1 MIKMEIS
8 SRNVVEGTSRAP
20 HRAMYKAMGLTDDD
34 LSKPFI
40 GVCHTG
46 NEATPCNIHL
56 PGLAQKAKDGVKDAG
71 ATPREFST
79 IAVSDG
85 IAMGHEGMKSS
96 LVSREVIADS
106 IELMVRAH
114 QYDALVGIAGCDKSL
129 PGTMMAMAR
138 LNIPSV
144 FVYGG
149 TIMPGMLDGKELT
162 VVDVYEA
169 VGSYDA
175 GKISLEE
182 LKNIENTACP
192 NAGSCGGMFTANTMA
207 SISEA
212 IGIALPGSASPPA
225 EDDRREKIVYETG
238 KACTQL
244 LELNIKPRDIL
255 TFESFENAITML
267 NAVGGSTN
275 GILHLLALA
284 NEVGIKLTYDDFE
297 RIRKKTPHIAD
308 MKPGG
313 DYVMNSL
320 DKIGGI
326 PLIMKKLLDNNL
338 IHGNV
343 LTVTGK
349 TIEENIKQYKITS
362 TAEQQIVR
370 EIENPLHGVGTA
382 VILHGNLA
390 PEGAVIKTAGV
401 EMTRFDGEA
410 RVFDGEESAFDA
422 VANGEIKEGD
432 VLVIRYEGP
441 KGGPGMRE
449 MLATTAAIV
458 GQGLGKKVAMITD
471 GRFSGGTRGFM
482 VGHVAPEAFVG
493 GPIALVKDGDGIQIN
508 IETNNIQLNIPD
520 GELTRRSQEW
530 KKREPNYKSG
540 ALAKYA
546 FLVGSAAKG
555 ATTDPSN
562 YFDDKAQSDEYYT
575 DVLK

>member
-1 MIKMEIS
+1 MEIS
-8 SRNVVEGTSRAP
+8 SRNVVEGTARSP
-20 HRAMYKAMGLTDDD
+20 HRAMYKAMGLNDDD
-34 LSKPFI
+34 LSKQFI

-56 PGLAQKAKDGVKDAG
+56 PQLALEAKRGVSDTG

-149 TIMPGMLDGKELT
+149 TIKPGMLDGKELT

-169 VGSYDA
+169 VGAYDA
-175 GKISLEE
+175 GKLSLED
-182 LKNIENTACP
+182 LKNIENVACP

-212 IGIALPGSASPPA
+212 IGLALPGSASPPA
-225 EDDRREKIVYETG
+225 EDDRRNTMVYDSG
-238 KACTQL
+238 VACAKL
-244 LELNIKPRDIL
+244 LEMNIRPKEIL
-255 TFESFENAITML
+255 TFEAFENAIMML
-267 NAVGGSTN
+267 NSVGGSTN

-284 NEVGIKLTYDDFE
+284 NEVNIDLTYDDFE
-297 RIRKKTPHIAD
+297 RIRKKTPHLAD

-313 DYVMNSL
+313 NYVMESL
-320 DKIGGI
+320 DRIGGI
-326 PLIMKKLLDNNL
+326 PFVLKKLLEKGLLNENC
-338 IHGNV
+338 I
-343 LTVTGK
+343 TVTGK
-349 TIEENIKQYKITS
+349 TIKENLNSITLPN
-362 TAEQQIVR
+362 TEQNIVR
-370 EIENPLHGVGTA
+370 SIENPIHEVGTA
-382 VILHGNLA
+382 VVLKGTLA

-401 EMTRFDGEA
+401 EMTKFTGNAKVYDR
-410 RVFDGEESAFDA
+410 EELAFDA
-422 VANGEIKEGD
+422 VSKGGIDEGD
-432 VLVIRYEGP
+432 VVVIRYEGP

-449 MLATTAAIV
+449 MLATTAALV
-458 GQGLGKKVAMITD
+458 GQGLGKKVAMVTD

-482 VGHVAPEAFVG
+482 VGHVAPEAYVG
-493 GPIALVKDGDGIQIN
+493 GPIAFVKNGDKITIDT
-508 IETNNIQLNIPD
+508 ETNIIDLHVSSE
-520 GELTRRSQEW
+520 ELENRKKEW
-530 KKREPNYKSG
+530 KKPNPNYSTG
-540 ALAKYA
+540 ALAKFA
-546 FLVGSAAKG
+546 TLVGSAANG
-555 ATTDPSN
+555 AVTYANP
-562 YFDDKAQSDEYYT
+562 
-575 DVLK
+575 

>member
-1 MIKMEIS
+1 MEIS
-8 SRNVVEGTSRAP
+8 SRNVVEGTARSP
-20 HRAMYKAMGLTDDD
+20 HRAMYKAMGLTDADIAK
-34 LSKPFI
+34 SFI

-56 PGLAQKAKDGVKDAG
+56 PGLAQKAKDGVSEAG

-114 QYDALVGIAGCDKSL
+114 QYDALIGIAGCDKSL

-149 TIMPGMLDGKELT
+149 TIMPGILDERELT

-169 VGSYDA
+169 VGQYDA
-175 GKISLEE
+175 GKISIEE
-182 LKNIENTACP
+182 LKKIEDNACP

-207 SISEA
+207 SISEM
-212 IGIALPGSASPPA
+212 IGLALPGSASPPA
-225 EDDRREKIVYETG
+225 ENDRREKIVYDTG
-238 KACTQL
+238 KACVNL
-244 LELNIKPRDIL
+244 LEIGIKPSDIL
-255 TFESFENAITML
+255 TFEAFENAITML

-275 GILHLLALA
+275 GILHLLALS

-313 DYVMNSL
+313 NYVMNSL

-326 PLIMKKLLDNNL
+326 PLIIKKLDDKSL
-338 IHGNV
+338 IHSNA

-349 TIEENIKQYKITS
+349 SIKENLAKIIIP
-362 TAEQQIVR
+362 EQSDQQVVKSVETPI
-370 EIENPLHGVGTA
+370 HDVGTA
-382 VILHGNLA
+382 VILKGSLA
-390 PEGAVIKTAGV
+390 PDGAVIKTAGV
-401 EMTRFDGEA
+401 DMTKFIGTA
-410 RVFDGEESAFDA
+410 KVFDTEEVAFDSISK
-422 VANGEIKEGD
+422 GEIEEGD
-432 VLVIRYEGP
+432 VVVIRYEGP

-458 GQGLGKKVAMITD
+458 GQGLGKKVAMVTD

-493 GPIALVKDGDGIQIN
+493 GPIAFVKNGDKISIN
-508 IETNNIQLNIPD
+508 TEDNSINLEVSSD
-520 GELTRRSQEW
+520 ELENR
-530 KKREPNYKSG
+530 KRGWSVPKPKYVSG

-546 FLVGSAAKG
+546 LLVGSAANG
-555 ATTDPSN
+555 AITDPRNFS
-562 YFDDKAQSDEYYT
+562 K
-575 DVLK
+575 

>member
-1 MIKMEIS
+1 MEIS
-8 SRNVVEGTSRAP
+8 SRNVVEGTARAP
-20 HRAMYKAMGLTDDD
+20 HRAMYKAMGLSDDD
-34 LSKPFI
+34 LAKPFV

-56 PGLAQKAKDGVKDAG
+56 PELAQKAKDGVKDGG

-96 LVSREVIADS
+96 LISREVIADS

-149 TIMPGMLDGKELT
+149 TIMPGMLNGKELT

-169 VGSYDA
+169 VGSYDS
-175 GKISLEE
+175 GQISLEE

-225 EDDRREKIVYETG
+225 EDDRRGKIVYDTG
-238 KACTQL
+238 MACTQL
-244 LELNIKPRDIL
+244 LEHNIKPRDIL

-284 NEVGIKLTYDDFE
+284 NELGIKLTYDDFE
-297 RIRKKTPHIAD
+297 RIRKKTPHLAD

-338 IHGNV
+338 IHANA

-349 TIEENIKQYKITS
+349 TIKDNIEHIKLPNT
-362 TAEQQIVR
+362 TEQKIVR
-370 EIENPLHGVGTA
+370 EVENPLHSVGTA
-382 VILHGNLA
+382 VILKGTLA
-390 PEGAVIKTAGV
+390 PDGAVIKTAGV
-401 EMTRFDGEA
+401 EMTKFTGKA
-410 RVFDGEESAFDA
+410 KIFDGEESAFDS
-422 VANGEIKEGD
+422 VARGEIVEGD

-449 MLATTAAIV
+449 MLATTAALV

-482 VGHVAPEAFVG
+482 VGHVAPEAFIG
-493 GPIALVKDGDGIQIN
+493 GPIALVKDGDEISIN
-508 IETNNIQLNIPD
+508 IEDNSINLHVSED
-520 GELTRRSQEW
+520 ELKQRSTKW
-530 KKREPNYKSG
+530 RMPKPNYRSG

-546 FLVGSAAKG
+546 FLVGSAANG

-562 YFDDKAQSDEYYT
+562 F
-575 DVLK
+575 LKMADYLQKNDLVRKD